1 MTISIPDTLTT
12 DNSEK
17 YIVSIRLRSGGLS
30 FSAYSPSVSESFLY
44 RDMEFDRAKPYFS
57 SLKECFFEN
66 DFLTWSYKQVNV
78 LCASPQYTLVPKEV
92 FQEKQ
97 KAELLAFTFSS
108 PEGYCLSNELKD
120 EQAELIFRVDE
131 EVYEFCSRSL
141 INPRFVHHVTPLLS
155 LWKKQSRTRLP
166 RQLYAVLHR
175 RRMDVACYAQGNL
188 LFVNSFE
195 YEHPDDILYY
205 ILYVWKQTGMDQQ
218 KDQLRLFGE
227 AALRSNITNTLRN
240 YLQYID
246 PLEIPSEAYL
256 MGPEVIQ
263 APLDLI
269 ALSLCEL

>member
-1 MTISIPDTLTT
+1 M
-12 DNSEK
+12 
-17 YIVSIRLRSGGLS
+17 SIRLRSGGLS
-30 FSAYSPSVSESFLY
+30 FSAYSPSASESFLY
-44 RDMEFDRAKPYFS
+44 RDVEFDRTKPYVS

-66 DFLTWSYKQVNV
+66 DFLTWSYRQVNV
-78 LCASPQYTLVPKEV
+78 VCASPQYTLVPKEV

-108 PEGYCLSNELKD
+108 PEGHCLSNELKD
-120 EQAELIFRVDE
+120 EQAELIFGVDE

-141 INPRFVHHVTPLLS
+141 VNPRFVHHVTPLLS

-175 RRMDVACYAQGNL
+175 RGMDVACYAQGSL

-218 KDQLRLFGE
+218 KDQLRLFGD
-227 AALRSNITNTLRN
+227 AALRSNITSTLRN

-246 PLEIPSEAYL
+246 PLEIPSDAYL

>member
-1 MTISIPDTLTT
+1 MAIDVSDKLTA
-12 DNSEK
+12 DYSES
-17 YIVSIRLRSGGLS
+17 YIMSIRLRSGGLS

-120 EQAELIFRVDE
+120 EQAELIFGVDE

-141 INPRFVHHVTPLLS
+141 INPRFVHHVTPLLTLKEAEPYAPATPVVCRVAS
-155 LWKKQSRTRLP
+155 PEDGCGMLCTREP
-166 RQLYAVLHR
+166 AFRQLVR
-175 RRMDVACYAQGNL
+175 V
-188 LFVNSFE
+188 
-195 YEHPDDILYY
+195 
-205 ILYVWKQTGMDQQ
+205 
-218 KDQLRLFGE
+218 
-227 AALRSNITNTLRN
+227 
-240 YLQYID
+240 
-246 PLEIPSEAYL
+246 
-256 MGPEVIQ
+256 
-263 APLDLI
+263 
-269 ALSLCEL
+269 